1 MKNKSYKNYKNINFY
16 KKLTFYT
23 FLTKNVKFS
32 HFSVF
37 AISEKN
43 HSIFPLL
50 NLGYLL
56 HRFLSFFAENLRIWT
71 VFEHHESRSKCT
83 FLRER
88 GPNLLISL
96 WYLRNKSWA
105 SPLSFFTNDNWF
117 NLGILGVFFL
127 SIFAKKSGYSAH
139 RFENQKKA
147 QKKVSIFAKKTESQN
162 FSWSV
167 WS

>member
-1 MKNKSYKNYKNINFY
+1 MSNF
-16 KKLTFYT
+16 LI
-23 FLTKNVKFS
+23 
-32 HFSVF
+32 FSVLT
-37 AISEKN
+37 ISKKN
-43 HSIFPLL
+43 LIIIPLL

-56 HRFLSFFAENLRIWT
+56 HRFLSFFAENPRFWT
-71 VFEHHESRSKCT
+71 VFEHHKPRAFCT
-83 FLRER
+83 FLRKR

-96 WYLRNKSWA
+96 WFPRNKTWA
-105 SPLSFFTNDNWF
+105 NPLSFFTNDNWF